1 MIQSGL
7 ESGTAHTSYV
17 AFPLGKPQQTS
28 VEERIGILPLEEQ
41 SYRPFHGAYN
51 LTEWVPQG
59 DIVRSSPF
67 VYEPSY
73 PNTYQSDLGLALAVN
88 QDNRLDSYIQV
99 AVAIFQSGQFGG
111 YTFGAKTLDISGDA
125 VLANDSQGNLHMVW
139 RDGAAGNL
147 VYYATTA
154 PEARQNLD
162 SLGFDDLSSLFLT
175 GALEAITGV
184 LLFPLAIPWMVV
196 GLVILVIW
204 RLARNE
210 EDLTLRSSR
219 ILVAIAIISFE
230 LSKLLFMPTIVEYLP
245 FSAWIDIPADW
256 QLFVRI
262 ATPLVILGIALI
274 VAEWLRRKRTSST
287 LPYFFT
293 VVIVDTVLTL
303 SIYGVTFL
311 GAY

>member
-1 MIQSGL
+1 
-7 ESGTAHTSYV
+7 
-17 AFPLGKPQQTS
+17 
-28 VEERIGILPLEEQ
+28 
-41 SYRPFHGAYN
+41 
-51 LTEWVPQG
+51 
-59 DIVRSSPF
+59 
-67 VYEPSY
+67 
-73 PNTYQSDLGLALAVN
+73 
-88 QDNRLDSYIQV
+88 
-99 AVAIFQSGQFGG
+99 
-111 YTFGAKTLDISGDA
+111 
-125 VLANDSQGNLHMVW
+125 MVW

-154 PEARQNLD
+154 PQARENLD

-210 EDLTLRSSR
+210 EDLTHWSSR

-230 LSKLLFMPTIVEYLP
+230 LSKFLFMPTIVEYMP

-262 ATPLVILGIALI
+262 ATPLVILAIALI
-274 VAEWLRRKRTSST
+274 AAEWLRRKRTPST

-293 VVIVDTVLTL
+293 VVVVDTVLTL